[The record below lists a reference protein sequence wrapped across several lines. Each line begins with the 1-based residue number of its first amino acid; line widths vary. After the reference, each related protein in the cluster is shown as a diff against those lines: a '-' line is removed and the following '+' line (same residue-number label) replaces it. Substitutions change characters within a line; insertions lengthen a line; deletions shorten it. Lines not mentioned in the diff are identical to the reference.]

1 MAEDDVAHSVTKFR
15 LELDP
20 SGRAVCKEPKCK
32 TPIVKGTLRVSKEFT
47 GKDGERGFEM
57 MVLCAQTGWCVL
69 VCPDRLPFLLR
80 SPYEA

>member
-57 MVLCAQTGWCVL
+57 VL
-69 VCPDRLPFLLR
+69 CPDRMVCACVPRPTSL
-80 SPYEA
+80 SPQITL